1 MSKNQDQFQDA
12 VTQYEVIETTK
23 DRVSL
28 IRLEPITG
36 RKHQIRRHLSMLN
49 TPIIGDKKYG
59 NDDAPENTEKRF
71 YLHAYKIEFPRY
83 SDGKN
88 ILIKAEIP
96 QYFEEAMST
105 LGIQFNE

>member
-1 MSKNQDQFQDA
+1 M
-12 VTQYEVIETTK
+12 TQYEVIETTK

-49 TPIIGDKKYG
+49 APIIGDVKYG

-83 SDGKN
+83 SDGQN

-96 QYFEEAMST
+96 QYFGGAMST
-105 LGIQFNE
+105 LGIKFNE